1 MGTSQTLE
9 TLSERDNTVG
19 FIEMEDKVL
28 RILDANFNRAREGLR
43 VCEEIT
49 RFILDDKD
57 LTERFKKVRHRLTDL
72 LISLDIK
79 SLTAARDS
87 IRDVG
92 KNLRLEQEKR
102 QDLTAVFLANI
113 QRVKEALRVLEEF
126 SKFID
131 KDAQGLEALRFNIYT
146 LEKEA
151 VERLNL
157 YHNQ

>member
-1 MGTSQTLE
+1 
-9 TLSERDNTVG
+9 
-19 FIEMEDKVL
+19 MEDKVL

-49 RFILDDKD
+49 RFILDNKD

-87 IRDVG
+87 VHDVG
-92 KNLRLEQEKR
+92 KNLKIEQEKK

-131 KDAQGLEALRFNIYT
+131 KDAQGLEALRFDIYT

-157 YHNQ
+157 HHNQ

>member
-1 MGTSQTLE
+1 
-9 TLSERDNTVG
+9 
-19 FIEMEDKVL
+19 MEDKVL

-43 VCEEIT
+43 VCEEIA
-49 RFILDDKD
+49 RFVLDDRD
-57 LTERFKKVRHRLTDL
+57 LTDKFKKARHRLTDL

-87 IRDVG
+87 AHDVG
-92 KNLRLEQEKR
+92 KDIKVEVEKR
-102 QDLTAVFLANI
+102 RDLTDVLLANI

-126 SKFID
+126 LRLID
-131 KDAQGLEALRFNIYT
+131 KDAQGLETLRFNIYT

-157 YHNQ
+157 SHNQ